1 MSYLVLSAQ
10 FAYVVGLLLFV
21 LVWITTMYRE
31 KSGVFS
37 ALTATTVL
45 WAGIATLISYVVW
58 QITYLLNLVVG

>member
-21 LVWITTMYRE
+21 LAWITTIYRE
-31 KSGVFS
+31 KSGVFY
-37 ALTATTVL
+37 ALTATTVW
-45 WAGIATLISYVVW
+45 WAGIVTLIFYVVW